1 MVSTPHHVSILLSGI
16 ICGMILFQSAIVA
29 PIVFKNLDGE
39 NAKVFLRSL
48 FPKLFITCAFLG
60 LISLLQIVVWGEPS
74 NASYI
79 VTLITI
85 IAMGVCYTIVPAT
98 NRARDAGDHQRF
110 ARFHKVSVY
119 LTMLVL
125 IANLG
130 WIYI

>member
-16 ICGMILFQSAIVA
+16 VCGMIIFQSAIVA
-29 PIVFKNLDGE
+29 PIVFKNLDSE
-39 NAKVFLRSL
+39 DAKVFLRTL
-48 FPKLFITCAFLG
+48 FPKLFVTCACLG
-60 LISLLQIVVWGEPS
+60 LVSLFQLTLWGEPS
-74 NASYI
+74 NTSYI

-110 ARFHKVSVY
+110 ARLHKVSVY

-125 IANLG
+125 LANLG